1 MPTIMIPP
9 LKKFKFQIADP
20 KLPISSKFKNPN
32 SNHLKIDDLVKSQN
46 VTPNP
51 SHIIPK
57 EQSD

>member
-1 MPTIMIPP
+1 MIPP